1 LKIGHGRRPG
11 SHQSERDLIKKIS
24 GGKLDEAIDHSSDF
38 ELFNNRRTLSLLNKL
53 DSRSG
58 SDEFAQVEKEVVK
71 HIIDWRNRSIRLGV
85 RRSLITN

>member
-53 DSRSG
+53 DSRCGRSG
-58 SDEFAQVEKEVVK
+58 SDEFAQ
-71 HIIDWRNRSIRLGV
+71 GG
-85 RRSLITN
+85 T